1 MLKRDL
7 LRKGL
12 LQELSLEDKS
22 YACISG
28 TSCYTCTYICEAM
41 YATSLWMPISRKFD
55 NSLPFSAIPVPM
67 IYMCAL
73 VRPRAYMRAHT
84 KLTFACRPIPLR
96 LNHRLQTLIVPPSRL
111 INEMY
116 GPNSATANAGSSTTW
131 RFALSLCNRTFLR
144 LIISERWIYLNSSRV
159 DRWANNGE
167 YMRDMWYL
175 IAVGV
180 RKRIYLR

>member
-1 MLKRDL
+1 M
-7 LRKGL
+7 
-12 LQELSLEDKS
+12 
-22 YACISG
+22 C
-28 TSCYTCTYICEAM
+28 
-41 YATSLWMPISRKFD
+41 ATSLPISRKFD

-67 IYMCAL
+67 VYTCAL
-73 VRPRAYMRAHT
+73 VRSRAYMRVCT

-96 LNHRLQTLIVPPSRL
+96 LNHMLQTLIVPPALHPSRL

-116 GPNSATANAGSSTTW
+116 GPNSATANADSSTTW

-175 IAVGV
+175 IAVGSENEFIFD
-180 RKRIYLR
+180 KLETDKLETLLHQ